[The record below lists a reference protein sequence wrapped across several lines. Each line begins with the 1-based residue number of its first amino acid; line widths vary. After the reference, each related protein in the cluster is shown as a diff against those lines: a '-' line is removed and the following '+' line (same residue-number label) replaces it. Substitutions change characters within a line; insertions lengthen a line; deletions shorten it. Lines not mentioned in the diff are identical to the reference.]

1 MRSEITGSVNR
12 SRRHPDTKGNGEAEV
27 AQAPRR
33 LSPQVSVRDA
43 FGAAVRDLRER
54 RGLSQADLGSLVFVS
69 KDQIGK
75 VEKAMRWPTPEL
87 IAGLDRELGAAGL
100 LQAFE
105 PSLRS
110 QRRVAQ
116 PPLRRMETTL
126 ERAALDWLTTST
138 GEVRILGSGAE
149 VDEEEVETVA
159 QQLTRFRELDHEHG
173 AGRTH
178 QLVSN
183 YAAVD
188 LEHLLARTPVDE
200 ATATTLYST
209 AAGFW
214 ELVGYQSIDLG
225 RDEYARE
232 CYLRA
237 LELTTAAGDRLYGGY
252 LLSVSSAH
260 LALHGGD
267 VDQTIR
273 MARTGIHGTADIAE
287 PTVRSAFEAV
297 LARGEARRGDEKA
310 ATKALLSAEANLAS
324 AEPDNA
330 PAWIG
335 YFTPAYLADEM
346 AHSFHDLGHQV
357 LAQEQAG
364 EALSQIASGHV
375 RRLAIDT
382 ALMASSLA
390 RAGDP
395 EQACAVGRRA
405 VDLAAQTSSARSR
418 SRIDELRQDL
428 VPFADLKSVVEFG
441 DYARFALAD

>member
-1 MRSEITGSVNR
+1 M
-12 SRRHPDTKGNGEAEV
+12 
-27 AQAPRR
+27 AQSPRP
-33 LSPQVSVRDA
+33 LSPQASVRDA
-43 FGAAVRDLRER
+43 FGAAVRDLRGR

-75 VEKAMRWPTPEL
+75 IEKALRWPTSEL
-87 IAGLDRELGAAGL
+87 IADLDRELGAAGL

-110 QRRVAQ
+110 QRRIAQ
-116 PPLRRMETTL
+116 PPPRRVETTL

-138 GEVRILGSGAE
+138 GEVRIFGSNDDLVG
-149 VDEEEVETVA
+149 EEEVSAVI
-159 QQLTRFRELDHEHG
+159 QQLIRFRELDHQHG
-173 AGRTH
+173 AGRIH
-178 QLVSN
+178 QLVSG
-183 YAAVD
+183 YVAVE
-188 LEHLLARTPVDE
+188 LEHLLTRAPVDE
-200 ATATTLYST
+200 VTAKTLYST

-214 ELVGYQSIDLG
+214 ELAGYQAIDLG
-225 RDEYARE
+225 HDDYARD

-267 VDQTIR
+267 VDQALR
-273 MARTGIHGTADIAE
+273 MARTGIHGTTDIAD

-310 ATKALLSAEANLAS
+310 ATEALLRAETQLA
-324 AEPDNA
+324 AAAPDNA
-330 PAWIG
+330 PAWIR

-346 AHSFHDLGHQV
+346 AHCFHDLGHQV
-357 LAQEQAG
+357 LAQEQAS

-395 EQACAVGRRA
+395 EQACVIGRNA

-428 VPFADLKSVVEFG
+428 VPYSDLEPVIEFG
-441 DYARFALAD
+441 DYVRFALSD

>member
-1 MRSEITGSVNR
+1 M
-12 SRRHPDTKGNGEAEV
+12 
-27 AQAPRR
+27 AQFPRP
-33 LSPQVSVRDA
+33 LSPQASVRDA
-43 FGAAVRDLRER
+43 FGAAVRDLRVR
-54 RGLSQADLGSLVFVS
+54 RHLSQADLGSLVFVS

-75 VEKAMRWPTPEL
+75 IEKAQRWPTAEL
-87 IAGLDRELGAAGL
+87 IADLDRELGAAGL

-105 PSLRS
+105 PGLRS
-110 QRRVAQ
+110 QRRIAQ
-116 PPLRRMETTL
+116 PPLRRVETTL

-138 GEVRILGSGAE
+138 GEVRILGSRDDEA
-149 VDEEEVETVA
+149 VDEEDVA
-159 QQLTRFRELDHEHG
+159 AVVQQLARFRELDHQHG

-178 QLVSN
+178 QLVSG
-183 YAAVD
+183 YVAVD
-188 LEHLLARTPVDE
+188 LEHLLTRVPVDE
-200 ATATTLYST
+200 ATATKLYAT

-214 ELVGYQSIDLG
+214 ELVGYQAIDLG
-225 RDEYARE
+225 RDDHARD

-252 LLSVSSAH
+252 LLAVSSAH

-267 VDQTIR
+267 VDQALR
-273 MARTGIHGTADIAE
+273 MARTGLHGTSDIAD
-287 PTVRSAFEAV
+287 PTARSAFEAV

-310 ATKALLSAEANLAS
+310 ATKALLRAETQLAS
-324 AEPDNA
+324 AAPGNA

-346 AHSFHDLGHQV
+346 AHCFHDLGHQV

-395 EQACAVGRRA
+395 EQACVVGREA

-418 SRIDELRQDL
+418 HRIDGLRQDL
-428 VPFADLKSVVEFG
+428 VPYSDLKPVVEFG
-441 DYARFALAD
+441 DYVRFALSD